1 MIPFTLVT
9 EENADMQFGYEL
21 CNGNPNT
28 DVEKSVTNWRWQVFA
43 CRYWGLWKTNILTSE
58 CHTPQYNKD
67 NLIQEIQQRPCRYMT
82 NSAKVLRAMYTD
94 SVYHYHA
101 PRTWHL
107 ELVDCASK

>member
-1 MIPFTLVT
+1 
-9 EENADMQFGYEL
+9 
-21 CNGNPNT
+21 
-28 DVEKSVTNWRWQVFA
+28 
-43 CRYWGLWKTNILTSE
+43 
-58 CHTPQYNKD
+58 
-67 NLIQEIQQRPCRYMT
+67 MT